1 MLLQPLNAILAESS
15 ADLTRCILSPLV
27 VSVHDN
33 ISLKKIYK
41 NLPSTCNS
49 LGDVCVSLHIYTYII
64 NHTLFTMKSQ
74 KNPEPMHCKKDVYKS
89 ESEFQTG
96 EIQML
101 LRQNLEEF
109 HLTQNSPTGAP

>member
-1 MLLQPLNAILAESS
+1 M
-15 ADLTRCILSPLV
+15 

-49 LGDVCVSLHIYTYII
+49 LEDVCVSLHIYTYII

-74 KNPEPMHCKKDVYKS
+74 KNHEPMHCKKEDVYKS

-101 LRQNLEEF
+101 LRQNSEEF
-109 HLTQNSPTGAP
+109 HLTQNSRA

>member
-1 MLLQPLNAILAESS
+1 
-15 ADLTRCILSPLV
+15 
-27 VSVHDN
+27 
-33 ISLKKIYK
+33 
-41 NLPSTCNS
+41 
-49 LGDVCVSLHIYTYII
+49 
-64 NHTLFTMKSQ
+64 MKSQ

-109 HLTQNSPTGAP
+109 HLTQNSPTGAL